1 MKSFGGKKGSNKVK
15 IPDKAKK
22 VWMAVKG
29 KKKKKNLEGKK
40 INLMRRLNYGNTS
53 PGEI

>member
-1 MKSFGGKKGSNKVK
+1 MKSFGGKKKGSNKVK

-29 KKKKKNLEGKK
+29 KKKKKPGRKK
-40 INLMRRLNYGNTS
+40 NKPY
-53 PGEI
+53 EKA